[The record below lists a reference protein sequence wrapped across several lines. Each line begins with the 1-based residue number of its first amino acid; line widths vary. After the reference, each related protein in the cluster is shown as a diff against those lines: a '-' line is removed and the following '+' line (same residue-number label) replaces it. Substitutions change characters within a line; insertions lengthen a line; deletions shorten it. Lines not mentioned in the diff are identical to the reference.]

1 MVITQIKHSPKIEK
15 KLNVAA
21 YARVSSGKDAMLHS
35 LSAQVSHY
43 SSFIQSN
50 DDWEYVGVYSD
61 EAFTGTKD
69 NREEFQKLLEDC
81 RAGKINRIIT
91 KSVSRFARNTVTLLE
106 TVRELKDLGIG
117 IYFEEQN
124 IDTLSAEGELML
136 TVLASFAQEESLSAS
151 ENVKWRIQNDFKQGI
166 LPLSIKHIYGYK
178 RTADGGFEIVPSEAE
193 YVRQIYKM
201 FLDGMGIL
209 SIAKTMNDAG
219 IPSNSHEK
227 WTDKKIRYILSNE
240 KYIGDLLLQKSFRSD
255 HLTKRTIKNHGELP
269 QYYVE
274 NNHEPIVTRE
284 MFEAVQVEFNRRS
297 KKYNKVSKSSDKYV
311 FTGKIMCS
319 VCGKKYRRKVTTS
332 RVIWMCSTFDKFGK
346 KQCAS
351 KSIPDETLRSVSA
364 EVLGTESLDEDLF
377 EALVDKI
384 IVPKPN
390 SLLFIFKDGRT
401 VRKDWHDRSRRESW
415 TPEMKAE
422 ARRKT
427 IERRKSNAENNKD
440 NSCNKE

>member
-1 MVITQIKHSPKIEK
+1 MTVNHNRFLGFTKDEKGQLIIEP
-15 KLNVAA
+15 
-21 YARVSSGKDAMLHS
+21 
-35 LSAQVSHY
+35 
-43 SSFIQSN
+43 
-50 DDWEYVGVYSD
+50 D
-61 EAFTGTKD
+61 EAVVVKRIYREYLEGASLQQIGRGLEADGILTG
-69 NREEFQKLLEDC
+69 
-81 RAGKINRIIT
+81 AGK
-91 KSVSRFARNTVTLLE
+91 K
-106 TVRELKDLGIG
+106 
-117 IYFEEQN
+117 
-124 IDTLSAEGELML
+124 
-136 TVLASFAQEESLSAS
+136 
-151 ENVKWRIQNDFKQGI
+151 KWRAETLQKI
-166 LPLSIKHIYGYK
+166 LK
-178 RTADGGFEIVPSEAE
+178 
-193 YVRQIYKM
+193 
-201 FLDGMGIL
+201 
-209 SIAKTMNDAG
+209 
-219 IPSNSHEK
+219 
-227 WTDKKIRYILSNE
+227 NE

-364 EVLGTESLDEDLF
+364 EVLGMECLDEDLF

-401 VRKDWHDRSRRESW
+401 VRKDWQDRSRRESW

-427 IERRKSNAENNKD
+427 IERKKSNAENNKD